1 MNESEDGWVEFW
13 ERLRQERHII
23 SSPSR
28 GTSHLTVV
36 VRLHNSEPYLETVR
50 GWLTSQ
56 TLKTPSLLVC
66 DNASTDATW
75 SLIQD
80 LPSSAGWED
89 WTIVRNPR
97 NLGGFGSLLLNLDL
111 VQTDWLTDLHQDDF
125 YYPNHVSVH
134 FEGLKNVA
142 GDVGFFHSQMGSFL
156 LDPMKFGAPPR
167 ANWFLNEPQSDL
179 FFAANLR
186 AHVIPNPV
194 SSWRK
199 SILESTKFSWHNTAF
214 SDTELALKTAHW
226 RYISSPIHTANYR
239 ENPASESHHFGKDF
253 NQLATAIGIIESIGN
268 PSSEKILQMP
278 GFRGPHCQSLIAESL
293 KSIEMRLGDNDV
305 SRLVKTYLLE
315 KLLQINGPHPYVNL
329 QLAEIYSELGGS
341 VSSQVLTNQI
351 PATLTSKSHGTP
363 SKRNPGPAHKFSFR
377 LRALISLTRL
387 IPRRRR
393 IGAMMILSRG
403 PIISRLLP
411 FLSSKD

>member
-1 MNESEDGWVEFW
+1 MNESEDGWVELW
-13 ERLRQERHII
+13 EQLRQERTII
-23 SSPSR
+23 SSPRR

-56 TLKTPSLLVC
+56 TLKTTGLLVC

-194 SSWRK
+194 TSWRK

-214 SDTELALKTAHW
+214 ADTELALKTAHW
-226 RYISSPIHTANYR
+226 RYMSSSIHTANYR
-239 ENPASESHHFGKDF
+239 ENPASESHHSGQDF
-253 NQLATAIGIIESIGN
+253 NQLATAIGIIDSIGN
-268 PSSEKILQMP
+268 PSSEKILQKP
-278 GFRGPHCQSLIAESL
+278 GFRGPQGQSLISESL
-293 KSIEMRLGDNDV
+293 KSIEMRLGDNEV
-305 SRLVKTYLLE
+305 SRLVKTYFLE
-315 KLLQINGPHPYVNL
+315 KLLQINGPHPYINF
-329 QLAEIYSELGGS
+329 QLADIYAELGGS
-341 VSSQVLTNQI
+341 VTAGALMNQVSTTPNSGLQGPSSL
-351 PATLTSKSHGTP
+351 ASGT
-363 SKRNPGPAHKFSFR
+363 GHKFSFR

-387 IPRRRR
+387 IPSRRRVR
-393 IGAMMILSRG
+393 TMMKFSKR
-403 PIISRLLP
+403 PTISKFLP
-411 FLSSKD
+411 FLKSKD